1 MLAGRILAGGL
12 LLVLG
17 RRLFWFYVAVL
28 GFAAGLTLASR
39 VFHVQPEWMQL
50 VIGIMFGIVGAIL
63 AFFFQEIAI
72 VVAGFL
78 AGASIALTLMAGLT
92 GNPNAGGEVVTWVAF
107 ILGGVA
113 GAALAAMLFDWALI
127 ILSSLAGALLITEG
141 LQQTGPIG
149 WLIAGGLFILG
160 IIIQVNLERPPQPEH
175 KSSTA

>member
-17 RRLFWFYVAVL
+17 RKLFWFYVALL

-50 VIGIMFGIVGAIL
+50 VIGLTFGIVGAIL
-63 AFFFQEIAI
+63 AYFFQEIAI

-78 AGASIALTLMAGLT
+78 AGASITLSLMASLT
-92 GNPNAGGEVVTWVAF
+92 GNPNPGGDVVTWVAF
-107 ILGGVA
+107 ILGGIA
-113 GAALAAMLFDWALI
+113 GATLAAMLFDWALI

-141 LQQTGPIG
+141 LRQTGPIS

-160 IIIQVNLERPPQPEH
+160 VIIQASLDRPPRSEQS
-175 KSSTA
+175 SSTA

>member
-78 AGASIALTLMAGLT
+78 AGASIPLTLMGGLT
-92 GNPNAGGEVVTWVAF
+92 RHPQPGCQGGTSVAF
-107 ILGGVA
+107 
-113 GAALAAMLFDWALI
+113 
-127 ILSSLAGALLITEG
+127 
-141 LQQTGPIG
+141 
-149 WLIAGGLFILG
+149 
-160 IIIQVNLERPPQPEH
+160 
-175 KSSTA
+175 